1 LTSINVLPN
10 PIRRKRLSPIR
21 RIKFDTED
29 GLMKSRSFTAL
40 CGALVAFVLVLQ
52 APGLAQARK
61 PTGVSAITAADMKE
75 WLSYIASDQLQ
86 GRQVYTE
93 GLGLAASYIA
103 EHLKAWGVKPA
114 GDDGSYFQVVKVL
127 GVNVKRGSTVTV
139 TVNGQTKT
147 FKDGEGVTFPA
158 NQGGKQTITGTAEFV
173 GYGLSLPEQNID
185 DYKGKDVSGKVVV
198 YLGGRG
204 PAVMTP
210 TQNRL
215 LGARARNAIE
225 LQHAV
230 AAIGPAGGGFG
241 RGGAGRGAAPAVQP
255 GAGQP
260 VAGQPA
266 ATQPAAAPTTA
277 GDTTAAGRGAQPA
290 APAGGGRGGANPNL
304 GDFQTV
310 QRLDNKVPPQIT
322 AGDEF
327 FDFIFSAA
335 GTKYADIKA
344 KADAREALPP
354 VALNN
359 VSITINVNADYDIV
373 QTRLTRNVVGMI
385 PGTDPRLRDT
395 YVMFGAHYDHIGYQQ
410 TAPGQGRG
418 GGFGGGGGGGAAGA
432 PPAAGGCVG
441 QTRDTPKPG
450 DIINNGADD
459 DGSGTVSIMA
469 IAKAFATG
477 PKPKRS
483 LLFVW
488 HAGEEAGLLG
498 SRYMADYPEVPLDK
512 VAAQLNIDMVG
523 RNRCDDPKES
533 NTVYVVG
540 SDRISTE
547 LHNMNEESNGS
558 LEKPMKLDYEM
569 NDPADPES
577 IYTRSDHYSYASK
590 GIPIIFFTTGL
601 HKDYHYVTDEVDK
614 ILFPKMTR
622 IAQLVYT
629 TANRLAN
636 LDHFPER
643 DNKGPRM
650 GRGETGKIAR

>member
-1 LTSINVLPN
+1 
-10 PIRRKRLSPIR
+10 
-21 RIKFDTED
+21 
-29 GLMKSRSFTAL
+29 MKSRSFTAL
-40 CGALVAFVLVLQ
+40 CGALGAFVLVIQ
-52 APGLAQARK
+52 APGLAQMRT

-127 GVNVKRGSTVTV
+127 GVNVKRGSTVTI

-158 NQGGKQTITGTAEFV
+158 NQGGKQTISGTAEFV
-173 GYGLSLPEQNID
+173 GYGLSLPEQSID
-185 DYKGKDVSGKVVV
+185 DYKGKDVSGKVVI

-204 PAVMTP
+204 PAVMTA

-215 LGARARNAIE
+215 LGARGRNAIE
-225 LQHAV
+225 LQHAI
-230 AAIGPAGGGFG
+230 AAIGPVGGGFG
-241 RGGAGRGAAPAVQP
+241 RGGAGRGAAPA
-255 GAGQP
+255 A
-260 VAGQPA
+260 QPA
-266 ATQPAAAPTTA
+266 AAGQAATAPTTAAPTTA
-277 GDTTAAGRGAQPA
+277 APTTAPPTTTTDTTAAGRSAQPA
-290 APAGGGRGGANPNL
+290 APAGGGRGGANPSL

-344 KADAREALPP
+344 KAEARDALPP

-359 VSITINVNADYDIV
+359 VSITINVNADYDVV
-373 QTRLTRNVVGMI
+373 QTRLTRNVVGVI

-410 TAPGQGRG
+410 TLGAGGARG
-418 GGFGGGGGGGAAGA
+418 AGGAGGAGAAGA
-432 PPAAGGCVG
+432 GGAGAGGAPQPAAGGCVG
-441 QTRDTPKPG
+441 QSRDTPKPG

-590 GIPIIFFTTGL
+590 GIPIIFYTTGL
-601 HKDYHYVTDEVDK
+601 HRDYHYLTDEVSK
-614 ILFPKMTR
+614 IEFPKMAH
-622 IAQLVYT
+622 IAQLVYST
-629 TANRLAN
+629 GMKIANM
-636 LDHFPER
+636 DHFPVR
-643 DNKGPRM
+643 DNQGPRK
-650 GRGETGKIAR
+650 GKGATGKIEK